1 MKKVQKPVYIDPDLY
16 KKIVDNDYFAY
27 SSFQDFVRGAFSREV
42 KVQGKTYSGVT
53 DIEDGVTLMK
63 QGIEKLK

>member
-1 MKKVQKPVYIDPDLY
+1 MKKVQKPVYIGPDLY
-16 KKIVDNDYFAY
+16 KEIVDNDYFVY
-27 SSFQDFVRGAFSREV
+27 SSFQDFVRGAFNREV

-53 DIEDGVTLMK
+53 DIDEGTKLIK